1 MAHLHSVCNH
11 RCGARPRPTPGRVG
25 WLLVLTIAPLKQ
37 WSVRYYNDTS
47 RAAVSAAL
55 DREKA
60 GGGLGEYYSE
70 GESRTPFWMCAG
82 DAETSAALCG
92 LSAAD
97 RAGGEAN
104 LDVVAR
110 WLDDGVAP
118 GGACGR
124 KFSQRANHGFDLT
137 FCAPKSVSL
146 LRALDTTGVAS
157 KAVVEAHNR
166 AVAEALEYLHT
177 HAGYTRVH
185 NPATGMKDLQR
196 LPGLVAAAYQ
206 HETSR
211 AGDPHLHTHVLVP
224 NKQARADGKL
234 VALDSDS
241 LWHEAKAAGIVYQT
255 TLRHELRAALGVEWD
270 RVDPHSG
277 LAELAG
283 VDPELLAAASQRST
297 QLSEWAAENLVVDGS
312 GKLTAAQLARAQ
324 KATRPRKPEHR
335 PWAELKAEW
344 AARFGSELVLDEAA
358 QQQSRDRQRDE
369 ERDPA
374 AWFHAAMKDIDKAAF
389 TRADLIEALGGRLP
403 VALEGNTDGVPFG
416 PRGILEYAADQ
427 LGMRVTEARQPH
439 EREGHERYTT
449 VPVLREEA
457 AIYKL
462 IGARNLAAAVPK
474 DVADTAVKKAR
485 LSADQAAAVGAIATS
500 PWLIQVLSAPAGAG
514 KTTSLRALRYAAK
527 KGGITRVLLA
537 APTGNAADV
546 ALAEKAADGG
556 GTVAST
562 LKALRDK
569 RLVLDAQ
576 TLLVVD
582 EAGMVGTPA
591 LHRLLAAASAAGTK
605 TVLVGDAEQLA
616 PVKARGGMFAQLCTD
631 LPWAQKLTEVWRMRD
646 AEERAAS
653 LALHEGTP
661 ASLTQA
667 TDWYRSHRRLHIG
680 DPVAMAYDALT
691 AWSNDR
697 ANGVDSLLIADRW
710 QIADALNERIHRTV
724 VAEDA
729 PTVAGARRHRI
740 GVGDTI
746 ITRRNDPTIG
756 IYPRGSREPVAGT
769 PPVRNGQRWTVT
781 HIDTEVNRLRAVR
794 IGDHASAVLS
804 GDYLRAHVHH
814 GYAVTVHASQG
825 ATAEHCHAVLSPDTG
840 NRAAAYVA
848 MTRGRAT
855 NTVYLYERLGGEGD
869 HEHAPQIVEGVH
881 TPRRGDEEDAA
892 QALLG
897 LLSRDNTAHTVIAT
911 AENTPEEQL
920 SPPVRVLLEQRKT
933 ALDKLRIVE
942 QLEEEKEW
950 LDTAFTATSP
960 RATHHIGVRETLDHA
975 SGLDEETRA
984 AAQTVVGSLP
994 TVQSVH
1000 LHDDQNKP
1008 ALLATIT
1015 ACVVAGEHNVLALP
1029 VTDRARRQAPSYSTQ
1044 GNTYAP
1050 ETFLRD
1056 LDNETLT
1063 IDEGT
1068 LLLVDDADHLQP
1080 EQLHRLTT
1088 RAAERSAKLV
1098 LVTTNADD
1106 PNLTADAPSRHL
1118 TEAANIYLTWGY
1130 RLGTDTPAD
1139 SATQKRAAQH
1149 RDDPLI
1155 AETLDQT
1162 RKLIKTLSARPGF
1175 GRRHDRDQ
1183 SRQRSR
1189 SEGSGLE
1196 L

>member
-1 MAHLHSVCNH
+1 M
-11 RCGARPRPTPGRVG
+11 
-25 WLLVLTIAPLKQ
+25 LTIAPLKQ

-82 DAETSAALCG
+82 DVETSAALCG

-146 LRALDTTGVAS
+146 LRALDTGGVAS

-185 NPATGMKDLQR
+185 NPVTGMKDLQR

-224 NKQARADGKL
+224 NKQARADGTL

-270 RVDPHSG
+270 RIDPHSG
-277 LAELAG
+277 MAELAG

-344 AARFGSELVLDEAA
+344 AARFGGELVLDEAA

-369 ERDPA
+369 ERDPG

-427 LGMRVTEARQPH
+427 LAMRVTEARQPH

-537 APTGNAADV
+537 TPTGNAADV

-646 AEERAAS
+646 LEERAAS
-653 LALHEGTP
+653 LAIHEGTP

-667 TDWYRSHRRLHIG
+667 TDWYRSHRRLHVG
-680 DPVAMAYDALT
+680 DPVTMAHDALT

-724 VAEDA
+724 VAENA

-756 IYPRGSREPVAGT
+756 IYPRGSREPVAGA

-794 IGDHASAVLS
+794 IGDQASAVLS

-814 GYAVTVHASQG
+814 GYAVTVHAAQG

-869 HEHAPQIVEGVH
+869 HEHAPQTVEGVH
-881 TPRRGDEEDAA
+881 TPRRGDDDDAA
-892 QALLG
+892 TALLG
-897 LLSRDNTAHTVIAT
+897 LLSRDNTVRTVIDT
-911 AENTPEEQL
+911 AETTAPEHLPEQVVGL
-920 SPPVRVLLEQRKT
+920 LGIRERELGAARVIHDAQQLADETEWIKAASGRSPAAASGYNDTRSIDEFLADRSDLTDASRALVRTMTKEFDAVQP
-933 ALDKLRIVE
+933 LRI
-942 QLEEEKEW
+942 
-950 LDTAFTATSP
+950 
-960 RATHHIGVRETLDHA
+960 
-975 SGLDEETRA
+975 
-984 AAQTVVGSLP
+984 
-994 TVQSVH
+994 
-1000 LHDDQNKP
+1000 DDRDDKP
-1008 ALLATIT
+1008 ALLAAMADASRTDKRF
-1015 ACVVAGEHNVLALP
+1015 VLAAPGTAAAREQATKYASTKNTFTADVLLGHLEKLDERGQSERARKTAGALIIVDDAEHLDAKQLQRLCEQAGKRNVKLLLVTTGTHRDRDVDTPGQAFIDTLHAHLP
-1029 VTDRARRQAPSYSTQ
+1029 WARHFGDDEARSAPDTAIQRARRHRVNDPQITEILARANRSIGYL
-1044 GNTYAP
+1044 
-1050 ETFLRD
+1050 ER
-1056 LDNETLT
+1056 
-1063 IDEGT
+1063 
-1068 LLLVDDADHLQP
+1068 
-1080 EQLHRLTT
+1080 LHKPIRMPDIG
-1088 RAAERSAKLV
+1088 V
-1098 LVTTNADD
+1098 
-1106 PNLTADAPSRHL
+1106 
-1118 TEAANIYLTWGY
+1118 
-1130 RLGTDTPAD
+1130 
-1139 SATQKRAAQH
+1139 
-1149 RDDPLI
+1149 
-1155 AETLDQT
+1155 
-1162 RKLIKTLSARPGF
+1162 
-1175 GRRHDRDQ
+1175 
-1183 SRQRSR
+1183 QRSND
-1189 SEGSGLE
+1189 GYGLE